1 MLSAFCE
8 VVGNFIY
15 IHFDKPEGEFFMT
28 KFFYALLACA
38 FVFCFASNSQARS
51 FEDIVASGTLRV
63 GTTGD
68 YKPFSFNREGSFEGF
83 DIAVAESFAKR
94 MGLKLELVNTSW
106 RTLMADLKADKFDI
120 GMSGI
125 TRTISRQKEARFSQ
139 GYIMFGK
146 TVLVNKDNAARFK
159 SLADVDKKGV
169 RIGVNP
175 GGTNEKFVKANIKNA
190 KIVMF
195 ESNLAIPQAVADKKV
210 DVMITDS
217 VEALF
222 YSASNE
228 KLAAPIANTPF
239 TRAQLGYLMSADA
252 ERLQD
257 TVNFMMDQMIL
268 KDEMATLK
276 KQYLHMGE

>member
-1 MLSAFCE
+1 MIKL
-8 VVGNFIY
+8 
-15 IHFDKPEGEFFMT
+15 
-28 KFFYALLACA
+28 FYTVLACA
-38 FVFCFASNSQARS
+38 LVLVPALNCHARS
-51 FEDIVASGTLRV
+51 FEEIVSSGTLRV

-68 YKPFSFNREGSFEGF
+68 YKPFSFADNDKYEGF
-83 DIAVAESFAKR
+83 DIAVAESFAR
-94 MGLKLELVNTSW
+94 RLGLKLELVKTTWHS
-106 RTLMADLKADKFDI
+106 LMSDLKADKYDI

-139 GYIMFGK
+139 GYMMFGK
-146 TVLVNKDNAARFK
+146 TILVNKENKSRFK

-190 KIVMF
+190 EVVMF
-195 ESNLAIPQAVADKKV
+195 KSNLAIPKAVADKKV

-217 VEALF
+217 VEAL
-222 YSASNE
+222 YYAATNE
-228 KLAAPIANTPF
+228 NLAAPIAGDPF
-239 TRAQLGYLMSADA
+239 THAELGYLMPADA

-268 KDEMATLK
+268 KGEMASLK
-276 KQYLHMGE
+276 KQYLHIGE